1 MNESAKSARGKIVYG
16 IHLRNAHEIV
26 YGVIARLSKRSS
38 VKNAGFCWASN
49 GYIAMMTGYTKSYVS
64 HIITDLDRVGWVYR
78 RIEYAPNGEVEVRAL
93 VPLDKLTPNTE
104 LAERRV
110 REMEKECEQKGDI
123 NRLRHN
129 GMMLGINPDEISKA
143 VYQYGNER
151 VDELLAII
159 YTSNS
164 CKSAR
169 KFFYAGL
176 QRVFLAGRRARRW
189 VGKWF
194 VRPTQGNQGKAVLGA
209 ADSIK
214 ATVAEINRPLDST
227 FLASLSRMGGKA
239 AATAARMSTTPTA

>member
-1 MNESAKSARGKIVYG
+1 MNESARSARGKVVYG
-16 IHLRNAHEIV
+16 IRLRNAHEIV

-64 HIITDLDRVGWVYR
+64 HIITDLSRVGWVYR
-78 RIEYAPNGEVEVRAL
+78 RIEYAPTGEIEVRAL
-93 VPLDKLTPNTE
+93 VPMDKLTPNTE
-104 LAERRV
+104 LMERRV

-151 VDELLAII
+151 IDDLLAII
-159 YTSNS
+159 YASNS

-176 QRVFLAGRRARRW
+176 QKVYVPSRRASRW
-189 VGKWF
+189 IGKWF
-194 VRPTQGNQGKAVLGA
+194 VRPTQGNQGKSIFGV
-209 ADSIK
+209 ADSVK
-214 ATVAEINRPLDST
+214 ETVEEITRPIDST
-227 FLASLSRMGGKA
+227 FLASLARMGGKA